1 MATDFP
7 NKGDDKKISLR
18 NSEHPQFDRAWAERL
33 KSDHPDVWRAG
44 GNIRGNEA
52 FNLWGKARDGS
63 ETDAVLDW
71 IKEREAWIARHFQD
85 GAQFKSGKSPTL
97 SSIAGVVAQIKWG
110 TIGTLGEG
118 KMKEVVNE
126 VIAKRENRA
135 EVSARIE
142 KALKRKVEEHNEEY
156 GDDPRKRATYRMLE
170 ACFKRGVGAYKTNPQ
185 SVRPSVT
192 SADQWALARVNGL
205 LYALRNLRFRR
216 TKYDTD
222 LLPKEHPLSS
232 KGKNSM
238 PENMNDEQ
246 RERVGEDKYT
256 TQEEAVSRA
265 DAIGCSGFHT
275 ITEDG
280 EEIFMPCESHEEYL
294 KTMSEESEPEEPAD
308 SAPSEPNYNRSEDRF
323 YESRAL
329 QNIEL
334 NDEDDDDDKLPTIVG
349 YAAKFDSDSQDLG
362 GFIERI
368 DRNAFDRALEERHDV
383 RALVDHDSSKIIG
396 RSASGTLRMS
406 TDDVGLRV
414 EIDPANTQAG
424 RDVVES
430 IKRGDIDGMSFGF
443 QVIRDAWAERDG
455 KALRTIHDLSLKD
468 VSTVSFPAYPATE
481 VALRSLDR
489 QLNRRDGN
497 GLSVSLAKARL
508 RLQELE

>member
-7 NKGDDKKISLR
+7 TKGDDQKISLR
-18 NSEHPQFDRAWAERL
+18 NSQYPQFDRTWASNL
-33 KSDHPDVWRAG
+33 KREHPDVWKAG
-44 GNIRGNEA
+44 GNIRGNDA
-52 FNLWGKARDGS
+52 YLLWGRAREGS
-63 ETDAVLDW
+63 ETDVVLDW
-71 IKEREAWIARHFQD
+71 IKEREAWIARHFED
-85 GAQFKSGKSPTL
+85 GSQFKGDTSPTL

-110 TIGTLGEG
+110 AIGTLGEG
-118 KMKEVVNE
+118 KMKEVVNA

-135 EVSARIE
+135 EVSSTIE
-142 KALKRKVEEHNEEY
+142 KGLRRKVEEHNEEY
-156 GDDPRKRATYRMLE
+156 GDDARKRATYRMLE
-170 ACFKRGVGAYKTNPQ
+170 ACFLRGVGAYKTNPQ
-185 SVRPSVT
+185 SVRPNVK
-192 SADQWALARVNGL
+192 SADQWAYARVNGL

-222 LLPKEHPLSS
+222 LLPAKHPLST

-238 PENMNDEQ
+238 SENQEK
-246 RERVGEDKYT
+246 REKVGEDQYT
-256 TQEEAVSRA
+256 TEKEALDRA
-265 DAIGCSGFHT
+265 RTLGCSGFHT
-275 ITEDG
+275 MTEDG
-280 EEIFMPCESHEEYL
+280 VEVFMPCETHSEYTKYL
-294 KTMSEESEPEEPAD
+294 NKDEEPTESD
-308 SAPSEPNYNRSEDRF
+308 ESPEPMEPSSYNRSEDRF

-334 NDEDDDDDKLPTIVG
+334 SNDEDETELPTIVG

-362 GFIERI
+362 GFVERI
-368 DRNAFDRALEERHDV
+368 DRKAFDRALSEQHDV

-430 IKRGDIDGMSFGF
+430 IRRGDIDGMSFGF
-443 QVIRDAWAERDG
+443 QVIRDSWSERDG
-455 KALRTIHDLSLKD
+455 TALRTVQDLSLKD

-481 VALRSLDR
+481 VALRSLER
-489 QLNRRDGN
+489 QCNRKDGN
-497 GLSVSLAKARL
+497 GLGVDLAKARL
-508 RLQELE
+508 RIQEMQ

>member
-1 MATDFP
+1 
-7 NKGDDKKISLR
+7 
-18 NSEHPQFDRAWAERL
+18 
-33 KSDHPDVWRAG
+33 
-44 GNIRGNEA
+44 
-52 FNLWGKARDGS
+52 
-63 ETDAVLDW
+63 
-71 IKEREAWIARHFQD
+71 
-85 GAQFKSGKSPTL
+85 
-97 SSIAGVVAQIKWG
+97 
-110 TIGTLGEG
+110 
-118 KMKEVVNE
+118 
-126 VIAKRENRA
+126 
-135 EVSARIE
+135 
-142 KALKRKVEEHNEEY
+142 
-156 GDDPRKRATYRMLE
+156 
-170 ACFKRGVGAYKTNPQ
+170 
-185 SVRPSVT
+185 
-192 SADQWALARVNGL
+192 
-205 LYALRNLRFRR
+205 
-216 TKYDTD
+216 
-222 LLPKEHPLSS
+222 
-232 KGKNSM
+232 
-238 PENMNDEQ
+238 
-246 RERVGEDKYT
+246 
-256 TQEEAVSRA
+256 
-265 DAIGCSGFHT
+265 
-275 ITEDG
+275 
-280 EEIFMPCESHEEYL
+280 MPCESHEEYL

-334 NDEDDDDDKLPTIVG
+334 NDESDDDDKLPTIVG

-430 IKRGDIDGMSFGF
+430 IRRGDIDGMSFGF

-489 QLNRRDGN
+489 QLNRKDGN
-497 GLSVSLAKARL
+497 GLSVGLAKARL

>member
-63 ETDAVLDW
+63 ETEAVLDW

-185 SVRPSVT
+185 
-192 SADQWALARVNGL
+192 
-205 LYALRNLRFRR
+205 
-216 TKYDTD
+216 
-222 LLPKEHPLSS
+222 
-232 KGKNSM
+232 
-238 PENMNDEQ
+238 
-246 RERVGEDKYT
+246 
-256 TQEEAVSRA
+256 
-265 DAIGCSGFHT
+265 
-275 ITEDG
+275 
-280 EEIFMPCESHEEYL
+280 
-294 KTMSEESEPEEPAD
+294 
-308 SAPSEPNYNRSEDRF
+308 
-323 YESRAL
+323 
-329 QNIEL
+329 
-334 NDEDDDDDKLPTIVG
+334 
-349 YAAKFDSDSQDLG
+349 
-362 GFIERI
+362 
-368 DRNAFDRALEERHDV
+368 
-383 RALVDHDSSKIIG
+383 
-396 RSASGTLRMS
+396 AS
-406 TDDVGLRV
+406 
-414 EIDPANTQAG
+414 DPA
-424 RDVVES
+424 
-430 IKRGDIDGMSFGF
+430 
-443 QVIRDAWAERDG
+443 
-455 KALRTIHDLSLKD
+455 
-468 VSTVSFPAYPATE
+468 
-481 VALRSLDR
+481 
-489 QLNRRDGN
+489 
-497 GLSVSLAKARL
+497 
-508 RLQELE
+508 

>member
-1 MATDFP
+1 MTTDFP
-7 NKGDDKKISLR
+7 TKGDDKKISLR
-18 NSEHPQFDRAWAERL
+18 NSQYPQFDRGWAENL
-33 KSDHPDVWRAG
+33 KSEHPDVWRAG

-63 ETDAVLDW
+63 QTDGVLDW
-71 IKEREAWIARHFQD
+71 IKEREAWIARHYKD
-85 GAQFKSGKSPTL
+85 GSQFKGDKSANL

-110 TIGTLGEG
+110 TIGTLGES
-118 KMKEVVNE
+118 KMKSVVNE

-135 EVSARIE
+135 EVSGKVE
-142 KALKRKVEEHNEEY
+142 KALRRKVEEHNEEY

-170 ACFKRGVGAYKTNPQ
+170 SCFRRGVGAYKTNPQ
-185 SVRPSVT
+185 SVRPSVK
-192 SADQWALARVNGL
+192 SADQWAFARCNGL

-232 KGKNSM
+232 KGENEM
-238 PENMNDEQ
+238 PKQKNDEN
-246 RERVGEDKYT
+246 REKVGVDKYT
-256 TQEEAVSRA
+256 TEEEAVARA
-265 DAIGCSGFHT
+265 DAIGCSGFH
-275 ITEDG
+275 IHDEDG
-280 EEIFMPCESHEEYL
+280 KEVFMPCESHEEWL
-294 KTMSEESEPEEPAD
+294 KTQSEESEQEEPAD
-308 SAPSEPNYNRSEDRF
+308 SAPEQPEYKRSEDGF

-334 NDEDDDDDKLPTIVG
+334 SNDEDETELPTIVG

-362 GFIERI
+362 GFVERI
-368 DRNAFDRALEERHDV
+368 DRNAFDRALKEQHDV

-406 TDDVGLRV
+406 TDNVGLRV

-430 IKRGDIDGMSFGF
+430 IRRGDIDGMSFGF

-455 KALRTIHDLSLKD
+455 VALRTIQDLSLKD

-481 VALRSLDR
+481 VALRSLER
-489 QLNRRDGN
+489 QVQRKDGN
-497 GLSVSLAKARL
+497 GLSIDMAKARL